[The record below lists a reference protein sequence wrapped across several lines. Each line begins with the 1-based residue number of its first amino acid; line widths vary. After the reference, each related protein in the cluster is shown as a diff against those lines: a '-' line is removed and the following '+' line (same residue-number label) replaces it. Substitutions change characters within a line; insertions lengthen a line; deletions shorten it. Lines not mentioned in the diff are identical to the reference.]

1 MHREAASAA
10 AGTGNKALRGKM
22 NRNRRSSKRKIIV
35 ASISALFAILLF
47 WLVLHLVV
55 DRGLLDEQ
63 FGDSGEWGD
72 EEDEQITLLFGDA
85 QDEVYVSD
93 DKIDTYL
100 IIGTDAG
107 NRADTG
113 SKSGSYD
120 GHQVHHSSWI
130 HRLRS

>member
-1 MHREAASAA
+1 
-10 AGTGNKALRGKM
+10 M